1 MHLVPVKSEK
11 SRVIQCRKDTENM
24 RYHQEGRPFGQHQ
37 PAHNLDRPIQPYL
50 CFQDSRR
57 VASST
62 VVSHTNFAILSVQF
76 CRQRQSAGG
85 GLRKHWGLGLAYD
98 ADKEACR
105 ER

>member
-24 RYHQEGRPFGQHQ
+24 RYHQEGRPFGQH
-37 PAHNLDRPIQPYL
+37 QPYL